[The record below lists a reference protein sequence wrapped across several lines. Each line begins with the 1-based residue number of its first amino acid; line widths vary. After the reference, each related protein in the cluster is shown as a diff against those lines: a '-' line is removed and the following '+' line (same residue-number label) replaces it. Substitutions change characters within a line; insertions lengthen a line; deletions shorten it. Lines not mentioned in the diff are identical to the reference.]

1 MHTTC
6 SCGICHIIG
15 IQNIPTEI
23 RLPCKWR
30 TFDVESSAFS
40 VTAQDRP
47 SVPQGCSDGG
57 CYPATGNLLIG
68 RADKLSASSTCG
80 LWTEEEYC
88 IVSHLQQEDK
98 CFTCDS
104 RKPYDVITKRSHRI
118 ESVIYMMD
126 EEMDLT
132 WWQSSNGMEEV
143 NIQLDLEAE
152 FHFTHLIMKFKVI
165 YKVLDPSIKVKDP
178 YSLEIQELLQI
189 TNLRIKFTKLH
200 TLGDNLLDRRVEV
213 LKKYY
218 YAVYELVV
226 RGSCFCYGHASEC
239 TPISGMTGGVEGMI
253 HGRCVCKHNTEGL
266 NCERCK
272 PFFNDLPW
280 SPAEA
285 RNPHTCKECNCNG
298 HSSQCHFDM
307 AVYLATGNVSGGVC
321 DNCLHNTM
329 GRNCEICKPFY
340 YQDPSRDIRNP
351 AACIA
356 CDCDPVGSLDGGI
369 CDSHTDLTLGILAGQ
384 CRCKENVKG
393 IRCDYCKE
401 GFYGLSRNDPVGCQP
416 CNCDPRGITI
426 GEAPCDQISG
436 DCSRKRYVTGRY
448 CNQCLPEYWGLS
460 HDITGCRSCD
470 CDFGGAYNNRCMMDN
485 GQCPCR
491 PHITSR
497 LCDEV
502 QLGYFCASLD
512 FYTYEAEHALPY
524 SPEDLQIPPDV
535 EIAHREQGHG
545 RVVTWTGPGFAR
557 VKDGAGLVFTIDNI
571 PYSMDYDIIIRYET
585 ESTEDWEAIISITS
599 HSLPMS
605 LRCGN
610 ILSSEQTYI
619 VKLLHDQRY
628 IKMPRPFC
636 FESNNRYMVAIRF
649 QRFGVAERYF
659 NAFIL
664 IDSLVLFPK
673 YTELPGFHGN
683 DPLAIHHRE
692 EMERYMCVESFM
704 MVPMPE
710 LAEMCIKLLC
720 SISAILHDG
729 AVPCNCDPQGSYS
742 AVCEKIGG
750 QCQCK
755 PNVIGHRC
763 DQCAPGTYGFG
774 PYGCSPCDCDPLG
787 SSTPQCDRHT
797 GKCICVEGATGQKCN
812 QCDRGFTGH
821 FPKCIRCHHCF
832 QQWESIV
839 NHLYEEIRRI
849 EQRIKHI
856 ENTGVPSDT
865 LDRRIQELQEKLVQI
880 QNLLKDRSTEMI
892 FQIVKQFENIKMYY
906 YESLEAER
914 RANESVFGDRSP
926 VAESQETRIKTEDLL
941 NRKKNEFHRTMTA
954 HTKTLKEL
962 QNKTKDLDSN
972 LNHLNEKV
980 CGSMN
985 KEKNG
990 KHNCTTD
997 PCGGAG
1003 CRDEFN
1009 KRKCGGETCNGAVS
1023 SAFKALKVVQN
1034 KSSEIEAIADR
1045 LSDVEKELRNIK
1057 MIAEEAKSQTQN
1069 TLKKAQTTKD
1079 EIDESNQKLKEFL
1092 KKIKDFLSEEGA
1104 DPKNIDLVSRLV
1116 LNISLPVTSG
1126 NLSEIIR
1133 QIRESISSLGNVD
1146 QILNSTAKHLKQAQD
1161 LLNEAND
1168 AKSRA
1173 EDIKEVVND
1182 TKLALETAQM
1192 SIDEAN
1198 RTLKKAQKNIKGINK
1213 TTEMDFQ
1220 EINQKFKELNKTI
1233 GGTEGMGDLSSRV
1246 NKVKEEAEEL
1256 LRAANDKIKNV
1267 EVFAAA
1273 VAQDPDQAHGCS
1285 QGSCY
1290 PATGD
1295 LLVGRANKLKATS
1308 TCGLRRKEPYCIVS
1322 HLQDEKKCFQC
1333 DSRHPY
1339 DPVYNHISHRIEN
1352 VITTFK
1358 EHRKKSW
1365 WQSENGK
1372 SEVSIQLDLE
1382 AEFHFTHLIMTFKT
1396 FRPAAMLIE
1405 RSADFGRTWQ
1415 VYRYFAYDCPSV
1427 FPGISQGPLRKVN
1440 DVFCESRYSDIEPS
1454 TEGEVSERLDW
1465 MGMPFSQVIY
1475 RVLDPAIPIKDPYS
1489 PAIQNLLKITNLRVN
1504 FTKLHTLGDNLLDS
1518 RVEIKEKYYY
1528 ALYELVVRGNCFC
1541 YGHASECA
1549 PIAGIRDD
1557 IEGMVHGRCVCKH
1570 NTQGLNCEQ
1579 CGDFH
1584 NDLPWRPAE
1593 GKNTNACKKCNCN
1606 SHASRCHFDMAV
1618 YLSTGNISGGVC
1630 DDCLHNT
1637 MGRSC
1642 EMCKPFYYKD
1652 PTKDMR
1658 DPGVCVA
1665 CDCDPD
1671 GSLNGGIC
1679 DGHDDPA
1686 LRMIA
1691 GQCRCKEHVEGQRC
1705 DKCKSGYFGLSA
1717 ENPKGCQPCQCD
1729 PRGTVSEGPQ
1739 CDPIS
1744 GDCFCKR
1751 LVTGRSCNKC
1761 LPEHWALSHDL
1772 HGCRSCDC
1780 DVGGAH
1786 DNLCSMENGQCQCR
1800 SHMVGRQCN
1809 QVESGYYFM
1818 ALDHYTYEAEFAHLG
1833 QGCVVVERSS
1843 NRVPTWTG
1851 SGFVRV
1857 PERSKLEFKIN
1868 NIPYSMEYDLLIRY
1882 EPQDYGCPVNAA
1894 CHIPLELPTHP
1905 VPTDTELPP
1914 LFVQL
1919 QQPVCLERGVS
1930 YIIRLEFPRYTSREN
1945 VANANILIDSIV
1957 LLPRYSSLEMFI
1969 AGDPTSLSRKENYE
1983 RYHCHDTA
1991 KAVVRPQPSDVC
2003 AKLISS
2009 MSATIHGGALRPRCD
2024 ECAPGYYGNPSQP
2037 GGRCQACQ
2045 CHNNIDITDQE
2056 ACDRRTGECK
2066 KCLYNTEGPG
2076 CGVCRAGYFGDA
2088 SRRDCRKCTCNFLGT
2103 DRSQCRSQE
2112 ECTCERSS
2120 GQCQCMPNVVGRNCD
2135 HCAVNFWNLASG
2147 SGCIACGCDPNNAI
2161 SPACNEF
2168 TGKCQC
2174 RQGFGGRT
2182 CQECQDNYWGDP
2194 NVQCRACDCDP
2205 RGIEISQC
2213 RRSTGHCVCRQ
2224 GVSGV
2229 RCDQCARGFS
2239 GKFPDCQPCHQ
2250 CFGDWDRVV
2259 QDLAARTRNLA
2270 ERARQIQQTGL
2281 TGVYEKNFRELEEKL
2296 AQAQTIVNARNA
2308 TAESITKLM
2317 DLMKGLRNKISEL
2330 TDTLNRLEGQ
2340 LTTVQDNN
2348 FATSNNLS
2356 SLEREARKV
2365 NMSASELE
2373 RQLDVL
2379 KNSNFLGAYDSIR
2392 GSYNKSRAAERLAN
2406 ESTITTPST
2415 VSQSADTRRKTE
2427 RLMAEKKDDF
2437 NKKNAANKRALNDLN
2452 GRVQMLDLKKIN
2464 EKVCGATEDVPCAES
2479 PCGGAGC
2486 RNDEGNRHC
2495 GGLNCNGA
2503 VAMADNALERA
2514 KHAEKELTNA
2524 IREVEELF
2532 QKVAEAKLKAEDAKV
2547 RAQAALDKANA
2558 TKARVEKSNNELRD
2572 LINQIR
2578 NFLTQEGADPDSIEM
2593 VASRVLQLSIPASPE
2608 QIQHLAEEIKDRV
2621 NSLSNVD
2628 SILEQTNDD
2637 VRKAEQLLQDAKRAR
2652 TRAES
2657 VKNTAEM
2664 VKQALEDA
2672 RKAQTAAERAIQRAK
2687 NDIDQTE
2694 DKLTQM
2700 RSATDI
2706 NEKNLKDA
2714 MDRLGLIG
2722 RQIDDLK
2729 TKRANNSLM
2738 ASRAEETAT
2747 MARDKANEAKTILDG
2762 ELTDKYKTVQDLV
2775 DRKAKTVQ
2783 EAKRKAEKLRDEAKQ
2798 LLKEAHN
2805 KLQRLNDLE
2814 KDYMANEKILERKA
2828 SQLDGLE
2835 EKMRGILGA
2844 INQQIQIYNTCQ

>member
-1 MHTTC
+1 M
-6 SCGICHIIG
+6 IWLLAIVY
-15 IQNIPTEI
+15 
-23 RLPCKWR
+23 
-30 TFDVESSAFS
+30 FAFR

-47 SVPQGCSDGG
+47 SIPQGCSDGG

-68 RADKLSASSTCG
+68 RADKLGASSTCG
-80 LWTEEEYC
+80 LGTEEEYC

-118 ESVIYMMD
+118 ENVIYMMD

-152 FHFTHLIMKFKVI
+152 FHFTHLIMKFKTFRPAAMIIERSADFGRSWKPYRYFSYNCTKMFPTIPFRPLHHINDVICEERYSDIEPSTEGEVI

-218 YAVYELVV
+218 YAIYELVV

-285 RNPHTCKECNCNG
+285 HNPHTCKECNCNG
-298 HSSQCHFDM
+298 HSSHCHFDM

-436 DCSRKRYVTGRY
+436 DCSCKRYVTGRY

-497 LCDEV
+497 QCDEV

-524 SPEDLQIPPDV
+524 SPEDLQIPGKPRPPADINCLDYMETIRQRIRRQHRRHQQKRHRRHRKVRQLQQKPDV
-535 EIAHREQGHG
+535 EIVHREQGHG

-610 ILSSEQTYI
+610 ILSSEQMYI

-683 DPLAIHHRE
+683 DPLAVHHRE

-729 AVPCNCDPQGSYS
+729 AVSCNCDPQGSYS

-755 PNVIGHRC
+755 LNVIGHRC

-774 PYGCSPCDCDPLG
+774 PYGCSSCNCNSQGSESFFCDPVMGQCPCKSQVTGRQCGSCHPGHWGFPHCRQCHCNGHSEECDPQTGACITCRDHTTGHYCDRCVDGFYGNPILEYGEHCRPCPCPGNPGSDHFNGISCSLDGTSSQIICNCFPGYSGPRCDRCAPGYFGNPEDQGGECHPCQCSGNIDTSDRGACDAHTGECLMCLYNTHGPSCSECKPGFYGNALAHDCRCCTCNSAGTLRAQCTGDMCRCDGTTGMCQCRPNVVGQNCDLCAPNHWNFGMPGGCEPCGCHPLNSFRSDCNIFTGQCHCLPGFGGRTCFDCEANYWGDPNIKCRACDCDPLG

-797 GKCICVEGATGQKCN
+797 GKCFCVEGATGQKCN

-839 NHLYEEIRRI
+839 NRLYEEIRRI

-856 ENTGVPSDT
+856 ENTGIPSDT

-892 FQIVKQFENIKMYY
+892 FQIVSESTNNLRIEISEIDGQLLQVSESLNSTRHRDEQLQNRLHKMETETRDLNNTVKILHDKLQNLLTSGASEQFENIKMYY
-906 YESLEAER
+906 DESLEAER

-985 KEKNG
+985 KKKNG

-1009 KRKCGGETCNGAVS
+1009 KRKCGGETCNGTVS

-1092 KKIKDFLSEEGA
+1092 KKIKDFLNEEGA
-1104 DPKNIDLVSRLV
+1104 DPKNIELVSRLV

-1213 TTEMDFQ
+1213 TTEMIQSKFQNISTKQMDAMKRLSDLAKNVDLLQNNTDLNRLKASKANISAENAMMEVNSLNEDFQ
-1220 EINQKFKELNKTI
+1220 EINRKFKELNKTI

-1256 LRAANDKIKNV
+1256 LRAANKKIKNV
-1267 EVFAAA
+1267 E
-1273 VAQDPDQAHGCS
+1273 D
-1285 QGSCY
+1285 
-1290 PATGD
+1290 
-1295 LLVGRANKLKATS
+1295 
-1308 TCGLRRKEPYCIVS
+1308 
-1322 HLQDEKKCFQC
+1322 
-1333 DSRHPY
+1333 
-1339 DPVYNHISHRIEN
+1339 
-1352 VITTFK
+1352 
-1358 EHRKKSW
+1358 
-1365 WQSENGK
+1365 
-1372 SEVSIQLDLE
+1372 
-1382 AEFHFTHLIMTFKT
+1382 
-1396 FRPAAMLIE
+1396 
-1405 RSADFGRTWQ
+1405 
-1415 VYRYFAYDCPSV
+1415 
-1427 FPGISQGPLRKVN
+1427 
-1440 DVFCESRYSDIEPS
+1440 
-1454 TEGEVSERLDW
+1454 
-1465 MGMPFSQVIY
+1465 
-1475 RVLDPAIPIKDPYS
+1475 
-1489 PAIQNLLKITNLRVN
+1489 
-1504 FTKLHTLGDNLLDS
+1504 
-1518 RVEIKEKYYY
+1518 
-1528 ALYELVVRGNCFC
+1528 
-1541 YGHASECA
+1541 
-1549 PIAGIRDD
+1549 
-1557 IEGMVHGRCVCKH
+1557 
-1570 NTQGLNCEQ
+1570 
-1579 CGDFH
+1579 
-1584 NDLPWRPAE
+1584 
-1593 GKNTNACKKCNCN
+1593 
-1606 SHASRCHFDMAV
+1606 
-1618 YLSTGNISGGVC
+1618 
-1630 DDCLHNT
+1630 
-1637 MGRSC
+1637 
-1642 EMCKPFYYKD
+1642 
-1652 PTKDMR
+1652 
-1658 DPGVCVA
+1658 
-1665 CDCDPD
+1665 
-1671 GSLNGGIC
+1671 
-1679 DGHDDPA
+1679 
-1686 LRMIA
+1686 
-1691 GQCRCKEHVEGQRC
+1691 
-1705 DKCKSGYFGLSA
+1705 
-1717 ENPKGCQPCQCD
+1717 
-1729 PRGTVSEGPQ
+1729 
-1739 CDPIS
+1739 
-1744 GDCFCKR
+1744 
-1751 LVTGRSCNKC
+1751 
-1761 LPEHWALSHDL
+1761 
-1772 HGCRSCDC
+1772 
-1780 DVGGAH
+1780 
-1786 DNLCSMENGQCQCR
+1786 
-1800 SHMVGRQCN
+1800 
-1809 QVESGYYFM
+1809 
-1818 ALDHYTYEAEFAHLG
+1818 
-1833 QGCVVVERSS
+1833 
-1843 NRVPTWTG
+1843 
-1851 SGFVRV
+1851 
-1857 PERSKLEFKIN
+1857 
-1868 NIPYSMEYDLLIRY
+1868 
-1882 EPQDYGCPVNAA
+1882 
-1894 CHIPLELPTHP
+1894 
-1905 VPTDTELPP
+1905 
-1914 LFVQL
+1914 
-1919 QQPVCLERGVS
+1919 
-1930 YIIRLEFPRYTSREN
+1930 
-1945 VANANILIDSIV
+1945 
-1957 LLPRYSSLEMFI
+1957 
-1969 AGDPTSLSRKENYE
+1969 
-1983 RYHCHDTA
+1983 
-1991 KAVVRPQPSDVC
+1991 
-2003 AKLISS
+2003 
-2009 MSATIHGGALRPRCD
+2009 
-2024 ECAPGYYGNPSQP
+2024 
-2037 GGRCQACQ
+2037 
-2045 CHNNIDITDQE
+2045 
-2056 ACDRRTGECK
+2056 
-2066 KCLYNTEGPG
+2066 
-2076 CGVCRAGYFGDA
+2076 
-2088 SRRDCRKCTCNFLGT
+2088 
-2103 DRSQCRSQE
+2103 
-2112 ECTCERSS
+2112 
-2120 GQCQCMPNVVGRNCD
+2120 
-2135 HCAVNFWNLASG
+2135 
-2147 SGCIACGCDPNNAI
+2147 
-2161 SPACNEF
+2161 
-2168 TGKCQC
+2168 
-2174 RQGFGGRT
+2174 
-2182 CQECQDNYWGDP
+2182 
-2194 NVQCRACDCDP
+2194 
-2205 RGIEISQC
+2205 
-2213 RRSTGHCVCRQ
+2213 
-2224 GVSGV
+2224 
-2229 RCDQCARGFS
+2229 
-2239 GKFPDCQPCHQ
+2239 
-2250 CFGDWDRVV
+2250 
-2259 QDLAARTRNLA
+2259 
-2270 ERARQIQQTGL
+2270 
-2281 TGVYEKNFRELEEKL
+2281 
-2296 AQAQTIVNARNA
+2296 
-2308 TAESITKLM
+2308 
-2317 DLMKGLRNKISEL
+2317 
-2330 TDTLNRLEGQ
+2330 
-2340 LTTVQDNN
+2340 
-2348 FATSNNLS
+2348 
-2356 SLEREARKV
+2356 
-2365 NMSASELE
+2365 
-2373 RQLDVL
+2373 
-2379 KNSNFLGAYDSIR
+2379 
-2392 GSYNKSRAAERLAN
+2392 
-2406 ESTITTPST
+2406 
-2415 VSQSADTRRKTE
+2415 
-2427 RLMAEKKDDF
+2427 
-2437 NKKNAANKRALNDLN
+2437 
-2452 GRVQMLDLKKIN
+2452 
-2464 EKVCGATEDVPCAES
+2464 
-2479 PCGGAGC
+2479 
-2486 RNDEGNRHC
+2486 
-2495 GGLNCNGA
+2495 
-2503 VAMADNALERA
+2503 
-2514 KHAEKELTNA
+2514 
-2524 IREVEELF
+2524 
-2532 QKVAEAKLKAEDAKV
+2532 
-2547 RAQAALDKANA
+2547 
-2558 TKARVEKSNNELRD
+2558 
-2572 LINQIR
+2572 
-2578 NFLTQEGADPDSIEM
+2578 
-2593 VASRVLQLSIPASPE
+2593 
-2608 QIQHLAEEIKDRV
+2608 
-2621 NSLSNVD
+2621 
-2628 SILEQTNDD
+2628 
-2637 VRKAEQLLQDAKRAR
+2637 
-2652 TRAES
+2652 
-2657 VKNTAEM
+2657 
-2664 VKQALEDA
+2664 
-2672 RKAQTAAERAIQRAK
+2672 
-2687 NDIDQTE
+2687 
-2694 DKLTQM
+2694 
-2700 RSATDI
+2700 
-2706 NEKNLKDA
+2706 
-2714 MDRLGLIG
+2714 
-2722 RQIDDLK
+2722 
-2729 TKRANNSLM
+2729 
-2738 ASRAEETAT
+2738 
-2747 MARDKANEAKTILDG
+2747 
-2762 ELTDKYKTVQDLV
+2762 
-2775 DRKAKTVQ
+2775 
-2783 EAKRKAEKLRDEAKQ
+2783 
-2798 LLKEAHN
+2798 
-2805 KLQRLNDLE
+2805 
-2814 KDYMANEKILERKA
+2814 LERKFKMN
-2828 SQLDGLE
+2828 E
-2835 EKMRGILGA
+2835 EKMQQQAKILKELETTI
-2844 INQQIQIYNTCQ
+2844 INIREMIHNNMTHYSSCTS